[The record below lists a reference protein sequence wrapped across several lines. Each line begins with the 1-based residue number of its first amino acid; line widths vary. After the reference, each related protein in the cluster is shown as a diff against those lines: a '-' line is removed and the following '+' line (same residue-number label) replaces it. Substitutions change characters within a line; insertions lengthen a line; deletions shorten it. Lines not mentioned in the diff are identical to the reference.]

1 MQTKTEKLTLRV
13 SKEFMT
19 KLEEL
24 CEMYKMNKT
33 ALLER
38 LVNNEYMKST
48 EKGQAEIRALVQ
60 EFSNFTKSLE
70 QFGK

>member
-1 MQTKTEKLTLRV
+1 
-13 SKEFMT
+13 MT

-33 ALLER
+33 AMLER

-60 EFSNFTKSLE
+60 EFSNFTKQLE
-70 QFGK
+70 HIGK

>member
-33 ALLER
+33 AMLER